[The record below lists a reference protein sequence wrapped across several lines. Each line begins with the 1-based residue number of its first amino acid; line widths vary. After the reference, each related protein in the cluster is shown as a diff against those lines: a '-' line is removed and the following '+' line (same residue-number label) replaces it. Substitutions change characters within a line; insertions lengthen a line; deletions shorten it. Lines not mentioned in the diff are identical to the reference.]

1 MTFLK
6 RTVPL
11 AIAFILGIGFFLQFF
26 IPHPWSGKA
35 LLWVGVWVNVI
46 AGFSMVLGLGSLLAI
61 HIGKMMKGAAGW
73 GYSAVLLACLTWTV
87 VAGFWPMH
95 NPDAN
100 NALTVAANVTGSHY
114 LWIYDNLYRPCAATM
129 FSILGFYIASAA
141 FRAFRARSF
150 EASLL
155 LLSAA
160 VIMIGNIPFGF
171 SWGGM
176 LAAQFAKVPWLP
188 NFLKADTLGPDTKD
202 WILSVPGMAAKRAI
216 MFGVT
221 LGGIAT
227 SLRII
232 FGIERSY
239 LGGGKD

>member
-11 AIAFILGIGFFLQFF
+11 AIAFILGVGFFLQFF

-61 HIGKMMKGAAGW
+61 HIGKLRKGAAGW
-73 GYSAVLLACLTWTV
+73 GYSAVLLACLAWTV

-95 NPDAN
+95 DPDTG
-100 NALTVAANVTGSHY
+100 ALTVASNLMDSHY
-114 LWIYDNLYRPCAATM
+114 NWIYDNVFRPCGATM

-141 FRAFRARSF
+141 FRAFRARSL

-155 LLSAA
+155 LVSAA
-160 VIMIGNIPFGF
+160 IIMIGNIPFGF
-171 SWGGM
+171 TWGKF
-176 LAAQFAKVPWLP
+176 LAGHLSHVNWLAD
-188 NFLKADTLGPDTKD
+188 FLKRETLFPDIKD
-202 WILSVPGMAAKRAI
+202 WVLDVPTMAAKRAI
-216 MFGVT
+216 TFGVV